1 MAKKTTVSTAEDKLR
16 ALYDLQ
22 LIDSRIDRIRVVRG
36 ELPLEV
42 EDLEDEIA
50 GLRTRLER
58 LEEEVDLVNQRIAAY
73 KNQIEES
80 KALITKYT
88 EQQNNVR
95 NNREF
100 DSLNKEIEYQ
110 TLEIELCEK
119 KIRECLAQVDQKS
132 ELVVSSKEKVEMRD
146 ADLVGKRSELAEII
160 SETQAE
166 ESVLT
171 ALSEKMSSSIEA
183 RLLASYQRIR
193 NSAKNGLAVVPIER
207 QASAG
212 SYIKIP
218 PQRQIDI
225 AQRKRIIVDEH
236 SGRILVDKEL
246 AEEEQVRIDTQI
258 TKAIAKAKKQ

>member
-1 MAKKTTVSTAEDKLR
+1 MAKKKTASTAEDKLR

-42 EDLEDEIA
+42 QDLEDEIA

-58 LEEEVDLVNQRIAAY
+58 LEEDLDLVNQRISAY
-73 KNQIEES
+73 KIQIEDS
-80 KALITKYT
+80 KVLIAKYT

-100 DSLNKEIEYQ
+100 ESLNKEVEYQ

-119 KIRECLAQVDQKS
+119 RIRECQAQAEQKT
-132 ELVVSSKEKVEMRD
+132 EIVSTSKEKLEMRD
-146 ADLVGKRSELAEII
+146 ADLESKQKELSEII
-160 SETQAE
+160 SETQQE
-166 ESVLT
+166 EDVL
-171 ALSEKMSSSIEA
+171 AGLSDKMAKVIDD
-183 RLLASYQRIR
+183 RLLASYKRIR
-193 NSAKNGLAVVPIER
+193 GAAKNGLAVVPIER
-207 QASAG
+207 EASAG

-225 AQRKRIIVDEH
+225 AQRKRIIGDEH

-246 AEEEQVRIDTQI
+246 AEEEMTRMDSQI
-258 TKAIAKAKKQ
+258 GKALTKAKK

>member
-1 MAKKTTVSTAEDKLR
+1 MSKNATVTSAEDKLR

-42 EDLEDEIA
+42 QDLEDELV
-50 GLRTRLER
+50 GLSTRLQR
-58 LEEEVDLVNQRIAAY
+58 LEEELEEVNQRISGY
-73 KNQIEES
+73 KIQIEES
-80 KALITKYT
+80 KGLIAKYT

-100 DSLNKEIEYQ
+100 ESLAKEVEYQ

-119 KIRECLAQVDQKS
+119 RIRECKVQLEDKQASVDSSRARFEQRQDDLNAKRA
-132 ELVVSSKEKVEMRD
+132 ELE
-146 ADLVGKRSELAEII
+146 EII
-160 SETQAE
+160 SETRQE
-166 ESVLT
+166 EDVLVK
-171 ALSEKMSSSIEA
+171 LSEEMAGAIDQ
-183 RLLASYQRIR
+183 RLLLSYRRIR
-193 NSAKNGLAVVPIER
+193 GAAKNGLAVVPIER
-207 QASAG
+207 EASAG
-212 SYIKIP
+212 SFIKIP

-246 AEEEQVRIDTQI
+246 ADEERQKIDDRVRKEAT
-258 TKAIAKAKKQ
+258 AK

>member
-1 MAKKTTVSTAEDKLR
+1 MAKKKTASTAEDKLR

-42 EDLEDEIA
+42 QDLEDEIA

-58 LEEEVDLVNQRIAAY
+58 LEEDLDLVNQRISAY
-73 KNQIEES
+73 KIQIEDS
-80 KALITKYT
+80 KVLIAKYT

-100 DSLNKEIEYQ
+100 ESLNKEVEYQ

-119 KIRECLAQVDQKS
+119 RIRECQAQAEQKT
-132 ELVVSSKEKVEMRD
+132 EIVSTSKEKLEMRD
-146 ADLVGKRSELAEII
+146 ADLESKQKELSEII
-160 SETQAE
+160 SETQQE
-166 ESVLT
+166 EDVL
-171 ALSEKMSSSIEA
+171 AGLSDKMAKVIDD
-183 RLLASYQRIR
+183 RLLASYKRIR
-193 NSAKNGLAVVPIER
+193 GAAKNGLAVVPIER
-207 QASAG
+207 EASAG

-246 AEEEQVRIDTQI
+246 AEEEMTRMDSQI
-258 TKAIAKAKKQ
+258 GKALTKAKK

>member
-1 MAKKTTVSTAEDKLR
+1 MAKKKELTVEERLR

-42 EDLEDEIA
+42 QDLEDEIA

-58 LEEEVDLVNQRIAAY
+58 LEEDLDLVNQRISAY
-73 KNQIEES
+73 KIQIADS
-80 KALITKYT
+80 KVLIAKYT

-100 DSLNKEIEYQ
+100 ESLNKEVEYQ

-119 KIRECLAQVDQKS
+119 RIRECQAQAEQKT
-132 ELVVSSKEKVEMRD
+132 EIVSTSKEKLEMRD
-146 ADLVGKRSELAEII
+146 ADLESKQKELSEII
-160 SETQAE
+160 SETQQE
-166 ESVLT
+166 EDVL
-171 ALSEKMSSSIEA
+171 AGLSDKMAKVIDD
-183 RLLASYQRIR
+183 RLLASYKRIR
-193 NSAKNGLAVVPIER
+193 GAAKNGLAVVPIER
-207 QASAG
+207 EASAG

-246 AEEEQVRIDTQI
+246 AEEEMTRMDSQI
-258 TKAIAKAKKQ
+258 GKALTKAKK

>member
-1 MAKKTTVSTAEDKLR
+1 MAKKKTASTAEDKLR

-42 EDLEDEIA
+42 QDLEDEIA

-58 LEEEVDLVNQRIAAY
+58 LEEDLDLVNQRISAY
-73 KNQIEES
+73 KIQIEDS
-80 KALITKYT
+80 KVLIAKYT

-100 DSLNKEIEYQ
+100 ESLNKEVEYQ

-119 KIRECLAQVDQKS
+119 RIRECQAQAEQKT
-132 ELVVSSKEKVEMRD
+132 EIVSTSKEKLEMRD
-146 ADLVGKRSELAEII
+146 ADLESKQKELSEII
-160 SETQAE
+160 SETQQE
-166 ESVLT
+166 EDVL
-171 ALSEKMSSSIEA
+171 AGLSDKMAKVIDD
-183 RLLASYQRIR
+183 RLLASYKRIR
-193 NSAKNGLAVVPIER
+193 GAAKNGLAVVPIER
-207 QASAG
+207 EASAG

-225 AQRKRIIVDEH
+225 SQRKRIIVDEH

-246 AEEEQVRIDTQI
+246 AEEEMTRMDSQI
-258 TKAIAKAKKQ
+258 GKALTKAKK

>member
-1 MAKKTTVSTAEDKLR
+1 MAKKTTATTAEDKLR

-58 LEEEVDLVNQRIAAY
+58 LEEDLDLVNQRISAY
-73 KNQIEES
+73 KNQIEDS
-80 KALITKYT
+80 KALIAKYT

-100 DSLNKEIEYQ
+100 ESLAKEIEYQ

-119 KIRECLAQVDQKS
+119 RIRECKAQVEQKA
-132 ELVVSSKEKVEMRD
+132 EGLDGTRERFTQRQ
-146 ADLVGKRSELAEII
+146 ADLDAKQAELEAII
-160 SETQAE
+160 AETQAE
-166 ESVLT
+166 EDLLQKHSDEM
-171 ALSEKMSSSIEA
+171 ASSIED
-183 RLLASYQRIR
+183 RLVNSYRRIR
-193 NSAKNGLAVVPIER
+193 GAAKNGLAVVPIER
-207 QASAG
+207 EASAG
-212 SYIKIP
+212 TFIKIP

-246 AEEEQVRIDTQI
+246 ADEELDRMNALLDKEL
-258 TKAIAKAKKQ
+258 ANLKK

>member
-1 MAKKTTVSTAEDKLR
+1 MSKNAKVTSAEDKLR

-42 EDLEDEIA
+42 QDLEDELV
-50 GLRTRLER
+50 GLSTRLQR
-58 LEEEVDLVNQRIAAY
+58 LEEELDEVNQRISGY
-73 KNQIEES
+73 KIQIDES
-80 KALITKYT
+80 KGLIAKYT

-100 DSLNKEIEYQ
+100 ESLAKEVEYQ

-119 KIRECLAQVDQKS
+119 RIRECKVQLEDKQAAVDSSRSRFEQRQDDLNAKRA
-132 ELVVSSKEKVEMRD
+132 ELE
-146 ADLVGKRSELAEII
+146 EII
-160 SETQAE
+160 SETRQE
-166 ESVLT
+166 EDVLVK
-171 ALSEKMSSSIEA
+171 LSEEMAGAIDQ
-183 RLLASYQRIR
+183 RLLLSYRRIR
-193 NSAKNGLAVVPIER
+193 GAAKNGLAVVPIER
-207 QASAG
+207 EASAG
-212 SYIKIP
+212 SFIKIP

-246 AEEEQVRIDTQI
+246 ADEERQKIDDLVRKEAT
-258 TKAIAKAKKQ
+258 TK

>member
-1 MAKKTTVSTAEDKLR
+1 MATTKQLITAEDKLR

-42 EDLEDEIA
+42 EDLEDEIQ
-50 GLRTRLER
+50 GLQTRLDR
-58 LEEEVDLVNQRIAAY
+58 LEEDADLVQQRIVAY

-80 KALITKYT
+80 KSLIAKYQ

-100 DSLNKEIEYQ
+100 ESLNKEIEYQ

-119 KIRECLAQVDQKS
+119 RIRECNAQIESKAEVLESSKQKLAQRNEDLSAKRA
-132 ELVVSSKEKVEMRD
+132 ELE
-146 ADLVGKRSELAEII
+146 EII
-160 SETQAE
+160 AETQAE
-166 ESVLT
+166 EDSLMS
-171 ALSEKMSSSIEA
+171 LSEELAANIDA
-183 RLLASYQRIR
+183 RLLASYRRIR
-193 NSAKNGLAVVPIER
+193 GAAKNGLAVVPIER
-207 QASAG
+207 EASAG

-236 SGRILVDKEL
+236 SGRILVDREL
-246 AEEEQVRIDTQI
+246 ANEELDRIDGLV
-258 TKAIAKAKKQ
+258 KARMSK